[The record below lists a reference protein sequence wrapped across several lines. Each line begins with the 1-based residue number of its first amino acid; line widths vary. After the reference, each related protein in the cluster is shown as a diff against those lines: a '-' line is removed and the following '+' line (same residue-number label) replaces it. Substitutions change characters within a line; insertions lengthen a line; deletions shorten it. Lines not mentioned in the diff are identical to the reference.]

1 MLTTVKDNS
10 DDFLVAIVGWSIT
23 IVFLKFLSLF
33 LSLVG
38 ISPEIDCRKNS
49 FFFCDKNGP
58 VDYVRVTDQA
68 VKRSTILRRSINERN
83 VHIFVFFRVGAN
95 NPDNLSVHEF

>member
-1 MLTTVKDNS
+1 MHRIHLLDHLHYKKI
-10 DDFLVAIVGWSIT
+10 LLG
-23 IVFLKFLSLF
+23 
-33 LSLVG
+33 
-38 ISPEIDCRKNS
+38 CCKNLQSGS

-83 VHIFVFFRVGAN
+83 VHIFVFIRVGAN
-95 NPDNLSVHEF
+95 NLDNLSVHEF

>member
-1 MLTTVKDNS
+1 MHRIHLLDHLHYKKI
-10 DDFLVAIVGWSIT
+10 LLG
-23 IVFLKFLSLF
+23 
-33 LSLVG
+33 
-38 ISPEIDCRKNS
+38 CCKNLQSGS

>member
-1 MLTTVKDNS
+1 VHRIHLLDHLHYKKI
-10 DDFLVAIVGWSIT
+10 LLG
-23 IVFLKFLSLF
+23 
-33 LSLVG
+33 
-38 ISPEIDCRKNS
+38 CCKNLQSGS